1 MVVLAFLSCGN
12 GSYTTPNPTRMQR
25 SPSHASGS
33 ADAAAFPSLRMVFEN
48 VFEAGRHTHG
58 KREEPCHGRL
68 SQLNDECIQL
78 RCSSIIFHM
87 GMWLRHDD
95 VSVFK
100 PSLRTPLDLMSR
112 DNWIRRGGHFPSGSP
127 KSWKS
132 QKYAGVDTT
141 RSPSV
146 WVCLT
151 GSSLS
156 TLRLMGLST

>member
-132 QKYAGVDTT
+132 LFYHVELAI
-141 RSPSV
+141 SPRV
-146 WVCLT
+146 FQNIFNQF
-151 GSSLS
+151 
-156 TLRLMGLST
+156 